1 MTTKRTPR
9 TSAKKSG
16 ETAKGTATAEKAAD
30 PAVKPEETAT
40 EVGKEAL
47 SVIADDIEAQRSKKK
62 APAPSVVNSPEPAP
76 SPVKAEEKPKIDKP
90 AQPAAPR
97 QGAGRQA
104 RGADRGNRRTRT
116 ERVRYVDETVPRV
129 RREMRRAT
137 EDYSYAYCTAPTYIY
152 SDAAQQFFER
162 NFQWTDRSL
171 LVISLVCGAI
181 GGADLARKYTQ
192 EAEKLGK
199 NLQADIMRA
208 IEGIKKLMNARE
220 IPEETQVPGYDHK
233 RLYQPAVHSPQ
244 AMQFITITGL
254 LDRIVAR
261 IEGAWINGVIDAD
274 QRSRMI
280 RGWTEECRRYVTSM
294 QELRTRTMQEALNAG
309 KRQEAR
315 IIEQRVEKDAA
326 NDRMVEKAKVLDTKT
341 GEEIKP
347 EAAES
352 AAEEP
357 DKSEA
362 APVKTEDT
370 PEAKA

>member
-1 MTTKRTPR
+1 MTTKRTTR
-9 TSAKKSG
+9 TSAKKTG

-47 SVIADDIEAQRSKKK
+47 SVIADDIEAQRSKKR
-62 APAPSVVNSPEPAP
+62 APAPSAVNSPEPAP
-76 SPVKAEEKPKIDKP
+76 SPVKAEEKPTIDKP
-90 AQPAAPR
+90 AQPATPR
-97 QGAGRQA
+97 QGAARQA
-104 RGADRGNRRTRT
+104 RGADRSNRRTRT

-137 EDYSYAYCTAPTYIY
+137 EDYSYAYCTAPTYVY

-199 NLQADIMRA
+199 NLQANIMRA

>member
-1 MTTKRTPR
+1 
-9 TSAKKSG
+9 
-16 ETAKGTATAEKAAD
+16 
-30 PAVKPEETAT
+30 
-40 EVGKEAL
+40 
-47 SVIADDIEAQRSKKK
+47 
-62 APAPSVVNSPEPAP
+62 
-76 SPVKAEEKPKIDKP
+76 
-90 AQPAAPR
+90 
-97 QGAGRQA
+97 
-104 RGADRGNRRTRT
+104 
-116 ERVRYVDETVPRV
+116 
-129 RREMRRAT
+129 
-137 EDYSYAYCTAPTYIY
+137 
-152 SDAAQQFFER
+152 
-162 NFQWTDRSL
+162 
-171 LVISLVCGAI
+171 
-181 GGADLARKYTQ
+181 
-192 EAEKLGK
+192 
-199 NLQADIMRA
+199 
-208 IEGIKKLMNARE
+208 
-220 IPEETQVPGYDHK
+220 
-233 RLYQPAVHSPQ
+233 
-244 AMQFITITGL
+244 MQFITITGI

-280 RGWTEECRRYVTSM
+280 RGWTDECRRYVPSM

-315 IIEQRVEKDAA
+315 LIEQRFEKDAA